1 MINMMILIHFLNVYA
16 FTKRTND
23 VDQMIYYLPPITDTD
38 DATEGLKTKQVIC
51 DPGFWVHELH
61 LKFALL

>member
-23 VDQMIYYLPPITDTD
+23 VDQMIYYLSPITDTD

-51 DPGFWVHELH
+51 VPGF
-61 LKFALL
+61 